1 MQTTDSPDIANDI
14 PADVS
19 AAVTESSPAA
29 STRRVGE
36 RPSLARSALWAFLGL
51 VAFIAIF
58 NLLLPNIGDNLNE
71 GGLIALGL
79 FFSLVPALLWLIV
92 FYRLDE
98 REPEPKQT
106 VLFVYLVGLILA
118 AALYPTIGT
127 GLFQVD
133 RWMYGSWWGQLLGE
147 VLLVG
152 ALSMGIV
159 YAAVRLVVYMSA
171 EFDERLD
178 GIIYGTAA
186 ALGIATVVNFQY
198 VVGHGGVDLD
208 IGSIRMVVNAMG
220 YACFGG
226 ILGYF
231 MGQARFEKTP
241 AYYVPGGLGFAALLT
256 GLYFFLIDRTA
267 GDPFGTS
274 GGRDL
279 LLASFLAL
287 LTVLIMTFLV
297 NRTNEETNRV
307 AGLNLGRNAW
317 VPLAP
322 VATVTGIMEAT
333 GAGKR
338 LEPAGTGVVAGDA
351 PLGTTYVDASSAAG
365 TAGEEK

>member
-1 MQTTDSPDIANDI
+1 VQTTDSPDVTTESN
-14 PADVS
+14 PAVS
-19 AAVTESSPAA
+19 A
-29 STRRVGE
+29 RRVGE

-51 VAFIAIF
+51 LAFVAIF
-58 NLLLPNIGDNLNE
+58 NVLLPNLGDNLNE

-79 FFSLVPALLWLIV
+79 IFSLAPALLWLVV

-98 REPEPKQT
+98 REPEPKQV
-106 VLFVYLVGLILA
+106 VLSVYLVGLILA
-118 AALYPTIGT
+118 AAIYPAIVQ
-127 GLFQVD
+127 GLFQID
-133 RWMYGSWWGQLLGE
+133 RWMYTNWWGQLFGE

-152 ALSMGIV
+152 MLSMGIV
-159 YAAVRLVVYMSA
+159 YATVRSVVYVSP

-178 GIIYGTAA
+178 GIIYGMAA
-186 ALGIATVVNFQY
+186 ALGIATVVNFLY
-198 VVGHGGVDLD
+198 VLRHGGVDLD

-231 MGQARFEKTP
+231 LGQARFEKTP
-241 AYYVPGGLGFAALLT
+241 AYYVPAGLGLAALLT
-256 GLYFFLIDRTA
+256 GVYFFLLDRTA
-267 GDPFGTS
+267 GDAFGNN

-279 LLASFLAL
+279 LLAAFLAL
-287 LTVLIMTFLV
+287 LTVLLMTFLI
-297 NRTNEETNRV
+297 NRTNEETDRV
-307 AGLNLGRNAW
+307 AGLTPAGDAW

-322 VATVTGIMEAT
+322 VATVSGVMEAT

-338 LEPAGTGVVAGDA
+338 LATA
-351 PLGTTYVDASSAAG
+351 ASSPVGSDTSPGSVTDVDTNKTAG